1 VVDAQAAPVEAEP
14 EPVTTPLAVVAHDL
28 DVIYRVYADRRP
40 RLREVVSSGFR
51 RPAYREIHAVKSVS
65 FEARQGEAIGLI
77 GHNGSGKSTLLRTI
91 AGLLPPT
98 HGEVYASHWPS
109 LLGVSAALRPSVSG
123 RRNIIIGCLAL
134 GMSRAEIDEQMDDI
148 IEFTGLEEFIDLPI
162 RTYSSGMGSRL
173 HFAIATAV
181 KPDILLIDEAL
192 ATGDEDFRER
202 SQSRIEELLDD
213 AGTVFLVSHN
223 LNIIEDTC
231 PRTLWLDHGE
241 LLMDGET
248 SEIVDAYRERT
259 RKLRKQ
265 RRNAKKKADSDGG

>member
-1 VVDAQAAPVEAEP
+1 MAESSTATAVAGSVVTD
-14 EPVTTPLAVVAHDL
+14 LAVVAHDL
-28 DVIYRVYADRRP
+28 DVVYRVYADRRP

-51 RPAYREIHAVKSVS
+51 RPSYREIHAVKSVT

-98 HGEVYASHWPS
+98 NGEVYASHQPS
-109 LLGVSAALRPSVSG
+109 LLGVSAALRSGVSG

-148 IEFTGLEEFIDLPI
+148 IDFTGLEEFIDLPI

-181 KPDILLIDEAL
+181 KPEILLIDEAL
-192 ATGDEDFRER
+192 STGDEDFRQK
-202 SQSRIEELLDD
+202 SKKRIGELLDG

-223 LNIIEDTC
+223 LATIEETC
-231 PRTLWLDHGE
+231 PRTLWLDHGVMK
-241 LLMDGET
+241 MDGET
-248 SEIVDAYRERT
+248 SEVIAAYRESV
-259 RKLRKQ
+259 Q
-265 RRNAKKKADSDGG
+265 RRRERKRTQGQED